1 MGTEERLERI
11 EKLILI
17 SSKNVLSVREAALML
32 DISDSRVR
40 HLISEKALPHY
51 KQGKKLYLKK
61 SEMESW
67 MLSKRFASKSEIESK
82 ASTYVAISK
91 L

>member
-40 HLISEKALPHY
+40 HPMSEKALPHY
-51 KQGKKLYLKK
+51 KQDKKLYLKK
-61 SEMESW
+61 SE
-67 MLSKRFASKSEIESK
+67 I
-82 ASTYVAISK
+82 
-91 L
+91 

>member
-32 DISDSRVR
+32 DISDS
-40 HLISEKALPHY
+40 
-51 KQGKKLYLKK
+51 KL
-61 SEMESW
+61 
-67 MLSKRFASKSEIESK
+67 
-82 ASTYVAISK
+82 
-91 L
+91 